1 MTTEV
6 IHKLNITAEASL
18 DIKECLGEVVF
29 DKRKLKAEVEEY
41 IQNMSSSLPW
51 WGYFRA
57 DYEDGDTERLKLFI
71 YKGKKIGLMQY
82 WELRGVCLAKD
93 WSEEME
99 DEGHI
104 RSWLN
109 TQIED
114 IPEEDDWVVRYRMW
128 QVIRSTDK
136 TSYDKVLEEVKDVF
150 ECERD
155 KEAAAKVAFLQSAYY
170 EFSGRR
176 RIGKKDK
183 CNRKSN
189 CIPR

>member
-41 IQNMSSSLPW
+41 IQNMSSRLPW

-57 DYEDGDTERLKLFI
+57 DYEDDDTERLKLFI

-82 WELRGVCLAKD
+82 WDLKGVCLAKEL
-93 WSEEME
+93 SEEME
-99 DEGHI
+99 DEGLI

-109 TQIED
+109 TKIED
-114 IPEEDDWVVRYRMW
+114 IPEEEDWVVRYRVW
-128 QVIRSTDK
+128 QVIRNTGK

-155 KEAAAKVAFLQSAYY
+155 KEAAEKVALLQSAYF

-176 RIGKKDK
+176 
-183 CNRKSN
+183 
-189 CIPR
+189 

>member
-18 DIKECLGEVVF
+18 DIKECLGDIVF
-29 DKRKLKAEVEEY
+29 DKRRFKADVEEY
-41 IQNMSSSLPW
+41 IQNMSRRLPW

-114 IPEEDDWVVRYRMW
+114 IPEEEDWVVRYRVW
-128 QVIRSTDK
+128 QVIKNTCK
-136 TSYDKVLEEVKDVF
+136 TSYEKVIEEVRSEFDNN
-150 ECERD
+150 RD
-155 KEAAAKVAFLQSAYY
+155 KEAAKKMAFLQSGYY
-170 EFSGRR
+170 NITGRR
-176 RIGKKDK
+176 AYKKNK
-183 CNRKSN
+183 CD
-189 CIPR
+189 

>member
-6 IHKLNITAEASL
+6 IHKLNITAEATL
-18 DIKECLGEVVF
+18 DIKESLGDAVF
-29 DKRKLKAEVEEY
+29 DKRKFKADVEEY
-41 IQNMSSSLPW
+41 IQNMSKRLPW

-57 DYEDGDTERLKLFI
+57 DYEDNDTERLKLFI

-82 WELRGVCLAKD
+82 WELRGVCLAQD

-104 RSWLN
+104 RSWIN
-109 TQIED
+109 TNIED
-114 IPEEDDWVVRYRMW
+114 MPEEDDWVVRYRVS
-128 QVIRSTDK
+128 QVIRNTGK

-155 KEAAAKVAFLQSAYY
+155 KEAAEKMAFLQSTYY

-176 RIGKKDK
+176 RISKKDK
-183 CNRKSN
+183 CNRKNHCVS
-189 CIPR
+189 R

>member
-57 DYEDGDTERLKLFI
+57 DYEGDDIECLKLFI
-71 YKGKKIGLMQY
+71 YKGEKLGVMQF
-82 WELRGVCLAKD
+82 WDLRGVCLAKD
-93 WSEEME
+93 WSEELE

-114 IPEEDDWVVRYRMW
+114 IPEEEDWVVRYRVW
-128 QVIRSTDK
+128 QVIKNTCK

-150 ECERD
+150 ECDRD
-155 KEAAAKVAFLQSAYY
+155 KEAAKKMAFLQSGYY
-170 EFSGRR
+170 NITGRR
-176 RIGKKDK
+176 AYKKNK
-183 CNRKSN
+183 CD
-189 CIPR
+189 